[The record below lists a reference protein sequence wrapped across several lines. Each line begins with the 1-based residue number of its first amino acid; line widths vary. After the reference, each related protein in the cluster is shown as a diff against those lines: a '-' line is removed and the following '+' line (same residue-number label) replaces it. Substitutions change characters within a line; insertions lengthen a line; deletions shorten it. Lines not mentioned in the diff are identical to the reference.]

1 MVTVTESTERE
12 KAATA
17 AAGRTELRP
26 TVPAQSLSDCYQM
39 ERNTMGRSITVE
51 PNTVGL
57 YWDRDGDIWQREEAG
72 WRLILQSGVAV
83 DPISLWEWEDGHVQD
98 YAPFTPMAVFTAA

>member
-1 MVTVTESTERE
+1 MS
-12 KAATA
+12 
-17 AAGRTELRP
+17 
-26 TVPAQSLSDCYQM
+26 
-39 ERNTMGRSITVE
+39 RSNTVE